1 MKKLLFALLGLGA
14 FVFAPAKAEAFFFR
28 CFPCQ
33 PLQSGS
39 CGGPVRFCQPCGG
52 SGGSRVTT
60 QCQWPTQAVAIS
72 SGPVSAPIILPSP
85 ESVGIDPRQTEAQ
98 RVESFYLNRTRRV
111 TTQCQWPTQAVA
123 ISSGP
128 VSAPIIL
135 PSPESVG
142 IDPRQT
148 EAQRVESFYLNRTPG
163 FPYPNQGSSG
173 SWVVYPNQESCPNG
187 NCPQPI
193 RLR

>member
-1 MKKLLFALLGLGA
+1 LGA

-98 RVESFYLNRTRRV
+98 RVESFYLNRT
-111 TTQCQWPTQAVA
+111 
-123 ISSGP
+123 
-128 VSAPIIL
+128 
-135 PSPESVG
+135 
-142 IDPRQT
+142 
-148 EAQRVESFYLNRTPG
+148 PG